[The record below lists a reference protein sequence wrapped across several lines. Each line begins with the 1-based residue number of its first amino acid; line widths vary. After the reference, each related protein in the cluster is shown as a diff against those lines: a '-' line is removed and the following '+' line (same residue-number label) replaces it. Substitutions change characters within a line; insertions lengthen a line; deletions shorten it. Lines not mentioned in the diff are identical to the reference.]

1 MHSLISKAGGIVL
14 IYVMSDIHG
23 EYQKYMQ
30 MLEQI
35 AFTKEDTLYVLG
47 DVVDRGEYG
56 LKILRD
62 MMLRSNVIPILGN
75 HEFMAANCLTWLKR
89 EITEEN
95 LPTID
100 HDRLQGLSE
109 WMDVG
114 GMTTIREFKTMT
126 KEEQD
131 DVLAY
136 LLEFS
141 LYEEVSV
148 NEKRYI
154 LVHGGLGNFDPA
166 KELST
171 YTLDEFIWERPDYTK
186 AYFSDL
192 YTYVISGHT
201 PTLYIT
207 GKATIVHAHQHIV
220 IDCGAHLPTGRLACL
235 CLDTMKEFYV

>member
-1 MHSLISKAGGIVL
+1 M

-23 EYQKYMQ
+23 EYRKYMQ

-114 GMTTIREFKTMT
+114 GMTTIR
-126 KEEQD
+126 
-131 DVLAY
+131 
-136 LLEFS
+136 
-141 LYEEVSV
+141 
-148 NEKRYI
+148 
-154 LVHGGLGNFDPA
+154 
-166 KELST
+166 
-171 YTLDEFIWERPDYTK
+171 
-186 AYFSDL
+186 
-192 YTYVISGHT
+192 
-201 PTLYIT
+201 
-207 GKATIVHAHQHIV
+207 
-220 IDCGAHLPTGRLACL
+220 
-235 CLDTMKEFYV
+235 